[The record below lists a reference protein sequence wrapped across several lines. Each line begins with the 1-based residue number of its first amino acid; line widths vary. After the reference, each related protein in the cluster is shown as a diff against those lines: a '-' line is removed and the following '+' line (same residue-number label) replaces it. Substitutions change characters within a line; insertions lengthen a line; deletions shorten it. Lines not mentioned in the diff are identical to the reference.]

1 MDKKHVFYGTSD
13 FMIQDAMNCLA
24 AGFKFFIFGGE
35 VFFVS
40 KKFASIDRID
50 DTSTMTVVEDR
61 LLART
66 GIFEKDLIGDK
77 WAQQVKGGANENS
90 LTNVSGFR
98 SFNIGDVVY
107 HRSVYEGNEPFKVV
121 GITEDK
127 LLLEGDFSGGTHAVL
142 QRSWLPIEGSSKKK
156 GGVQE

>member
-1 MDKKHVFYGTSD
+1 MVFERFKPILVATLNTPSQPTRREGQMDKKHVFYGTSD

-24 AGFKFFIFGGE
+24 AGFKFLIFGGE

-77 WAQQVKGGANENS
+77 WAQQVKGGAN
-90 LTNVSGFR
+90 G
-98 SFNIGDVVY
+98 
-107 HRSVYEGNEPFKVV
+107 
-121 GITEDK
+121 
-127 LLLEGDFSGGTHAVL
+127 
-142 QRSWLPIEGSSKKK
+142 
-156 GGVQE
+156 